1 MGYALQLGA
10 WSSVFAVPGA
20 LIDHYI
26 KTASGDQLKVI
37 LWLLRHNGRSFSAEE
52 LADALGLTAQSA
64 EQAVRF
70 WVQNGLLTEENDI
83 LSSTLRPAV
92 QMPHAAPAAAPSEP
106 PAAVPAPHVSAAAAP
121 RRMLRP
127 DGIYISDR
135 IEASPNIRRLVEE
148 AESMLGKT
156 LSPALSGTL
165 IQAHE
170 DYGLP
175 CEVVLMLVAYANKIG
190 RANTSY
196 IESTVRNWADANIM
210 SIEAAEEKIREL
222 DDTAVAWKRCER
234 AFGMTSR
241 RAPSKNEGQY
251 AHKWIIEWKMPDE
264 LLNEAYNRCADH
276 TGKFSMKYIDV
287 VLERW
292 HQEGIRTLKD
302 AIDEKIANDARRESQ
317 HGPSYD
323 LDAYEKYDIFGSGSK
338 K

>member
-20 LIDHYI
+20 LIDQYI
-26 KTASGDQLKVI
+26 KTADGDQLKVI
-37 LWLLRHNGRSFSAEE
+37 LWLLRHNGRSYSVQEI
-52 LADALGLTAQSA
+52 ADVLGITPQNA
-64 EQAVRF
+64 EQSIRF
-70 WVQNGLLTEENDI
+70 WVENGLLTEETDI
-83 LSSTLRPAV
+83 LSSTLRPAA
-92 QMPHAAPAAAPSEP
+92 QAAPVKQTETPASAPI
-106 PAAVPAPHVSAAAAP
+106 AAVPASP

-135 IEASPNIRRLVEE
+135 VEASPAIRRLVEE

-196 IESTVRNWADANIM
+196 IESTVRNWAEANIL

-222 DDTAVAWKRCER
+222 DETAIAWKRCER

-241 RAPSKNEGQY
+241 RAPSKNESQY
-251 AHKWIIEWKMPDE
+251 AHRWVIEWKMPDE
-264 LLNEAYNRCADH
+264 LLNEAYNRCVDN
-276 TGKFSMKYIDV
+276 TGKFNMKYIHA

-292 HQEGIRTLKD
+292 YNAGIRTLKD
-302 AIDEKIANDARRESQ
+302 AVDEKIAAEARRETK
-317 HGPSYD
+317 HTPSYD
-323 LDAYEKYDIFGSGSK
+323 LDAYEKYDIFGSK